1 MVFAQAQ
8 ELSFIVLDECFGND
22 RERAKRDLK
31 YSYPLLFLSVEEA
44 SRESQRFIRG
54 CIGF

>member
-8 ELSFIVLDECFGND
+8 ELSCIVLDECFGND
-22 RERAKRDLK
+22 RERTKRDLK
-31 YSYPLLFLSVEEA
+31 YSYHLLFLSVEEA
-44 SRESQRFIRG
+44 SRESQKFIRG